1 MNLTGIAISD
11 TSVKKEAAIR
21 FIDFMFSEEGSRL
34 SNFGIEGKH
43 YDMKDGYPTFQ
54 DWVLNGEKTTID
66 ILDESGVA
74 SAFPHKFDFR
84 YEEQWLLPEARK
96 GMEEYKKYLV
106 PAVPVLTYE
115 SDEEEEK
122 FNKIMT
128 DVRTYIDEITQKWIF
143 GSASVKD
150 TYAEYK
156 AEIEKLGINEAAK
169 IQQSA
174 YERYL
179 EKKKELSK

>member
-1 MNLTGIAISD
+1 M
-11 TSVKKEAAIR
+11 
-21 FIDFMFSEEGSRL
+21 
-34 SNFGIEGKH
+34 
-43 YDMKDGYPTFQ
+43 
-54 DWVLNGEKTTID
+54 
-66 ILDESGVA
+66 
-74 SAFPHKFDFR
+74 
-84 YEEQWLLPEARK
+84 
-96 GMEEYKKYLV
+96 
-106 PAVPVLTYE
+106 LTYE